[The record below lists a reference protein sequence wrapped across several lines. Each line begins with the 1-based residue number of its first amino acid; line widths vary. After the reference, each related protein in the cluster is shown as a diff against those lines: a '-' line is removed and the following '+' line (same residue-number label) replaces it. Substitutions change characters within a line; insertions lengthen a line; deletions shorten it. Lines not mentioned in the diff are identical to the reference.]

1 MRGYAVAVLLGGTLA
16 LGACSSLSSLNVF
29 AGKEGSP
36 ADPNVFPAGYKQ
48 EMLRTFTHDL
58 VDPSNIHDA
67 AITDPVLRPAGL
79 EQRYAVCMR
88 ANTRDANRRYTGV
101 KERIGWFWGGHLNQ
115 LVLAEPGQCTSDAY
129 KPWPELEKF
138 CLAKNCA

>member
-1 MRGYAVAVLLGGTLA
+1 MRGYAVAALLGGALA

-79 EQRYAVCMR
+79 EQRYAVCMFSESCWMNAAKPFAVICSGV
-88 ANTRDANRRYTGV
+88 ANSAPR
-101 KERIGWFWGGHLNQ
+101 
-115 LVLAEPGQCTSDAY
+115 LASRSAAGPPAFN
-129 KPWPELEKF
+129 PF
-138 CLAKNCA
+138 